1 MATRATWRENGIGSA
16 LLVRSMANLA
26 AVPHGFDPANLVT
39 IRLNLPG
46 ARYPD
51 TAAHARFYEQVLA
64 EIRALPGV
72 VAAAGTT
79 GQPAS
84 PDTMTFSFAI
94 EGRPSVNPSGRE
106 DPVPLQAVTPGY
118 FETMRI
124 PVLAG
129 RVFTEADRG
138 ETTPVA
144 VMNRALA
151 SRHWPNESPLGHR
164 FAFRQEQPPFEIVG
178 VVGDTY
184 DAGLDRPAPP
194 TIYVAF
200 AQRHATWRWMSWQT
214 LVIRTPPDAVV
225 VPGVRRIVKRIDA
238 DLPLIEVSTV
248 EAWYA
253 AAAGVR
259 RFAMQLVSVFA
270 GLALLLAA
278 IGIYGVLSC
287 AIADRRQEIGIRL
300 ALGASSRALV
310 ATVTRASLV
319 YAGVGAAAGLLIA
332 ALVTR
337 FLTALLFNV
346 PPTDSLTFA
355 GAAAAVLVVAVL
367 AAWLPAR
374 RALRVDPLSVLR
386 S

>member
-1 MATRATWRENGIGSA
+1 MI
-16 LLVRSMANLA
+16 
-26 AVPHGFDPANLVT
+26 
-39 IRLNLPG
+39 
-46 ARYPD
+46 
-51 TAAHARFYEQVLA
+51 A

-84 PDTMTFSFAI
+84 PDATTFSFAI
-94 EGRPSVNPSGRE
+94 EGRPSVNPTGRE
-106 DPVPLQAVTPGY
+106 DPVPLQAVTSAY
-118 FETMRI
+118 FDTMRI
-124 PVLAG
+124 PIVAG
-129 RVFTEADRG
+129 RVFTDADRG
-138 ETTPVA
+138 GTAPVA
-144 VMNRALA
+144 VINRALA

-164 FAFRQEQPPFEIVG
+164 FAFRQGQPPFEIIG

-200 AQRHATWRWMSWQT
+200 AQRLDSWRWMSWQT
-214 LVIRTPPDAVV
+214 LVIRTPPDAAA
-225 VPGVRRIVKRIDA
+225 VPAVRRIVKRHDA

-248 EAWYA
+248 EASYA
-253 AAAGVR
+253 AATATR
-259 RFAMQLVSVFA
+259 RFAMQLMAAFA

-300 ALGASSRALV
+300 ALGASSRALI
-310 ATVTRASLV
+310 ATVTRSSLV
-319 YAGVGAAAGLLIA
+319 FAGLGAAAGLLLA

-346 PPTDSLTFA
+346 PPTDPFTFGA
-355 GAAAAVLVVAVL
+355 AAAAVLGVAVV
-367 AAWLPAR
+367 AAWLPSR
-374 RALRVDPLSVLR
+374 RALRVNPLSVLR